1 MRAIHH
7 ILMLM
12 TGRSLDF
19 FIPEWAKRNRNDY
32 YGENLMKLQIPE
44 TMDTVGLLRFASCLI
59 SFMVVV
65 FLLRPPCSNCKHSDL
80 KRCLWILRQDMDHLN
95 FICACSESRHV
106 MRSQCRTNVSTT
118 CFPIA
123 GFVGAASLTFVT
135 GSGIA
140 FAVQ

>member
-59 SFMVVV
+59 SFYG
-65 FLLRPPCSNCKHSDL
+65 CSFSP
-80 KRCLWILRQDMDHLN
+80 
-95 FICACSESRHV
+95 
-106 MRSQCRTNVSTT
+106 STPL
-118 CFPIA
+118 FQ
-123 GFVGAASLTFVT
+123 LQ
-135 GSGIA
+135 A
-140 FAVQ
+140 F